1 MGTAIQ
7 KDLDYV
13 GRIKIIQT
21 ILKILGEAT
30 GMRNSAVVSLAE
42 DKWTAACTLDN
53 NSFGLEDG
61 DQLDMET
68 TY

>member
-1 MGTAIQ
+1 MESSTQ
-7 KDLDYV
+7 KDVDYV
-13 GRIKIIQT
+13 SRIGIIQT
-21 ILKILGEAT
+21 ILKILSEAT

-42 DKWTAACTLDN
+42 DKWTAACTLKN
-53 NSFGLEDG
+53 NSFGLEKG